1 MATFGVLSTYPP
13 AACGLATFSQSL
25 RDHLI
30 AGDPRCEVG
39 VVQVLDGSQGEGR
52 RPEVVATLDA
62 EGRLTAAAAEA
73 LNRYDAVIVQHEYGI
88 YGGRD
93 GENVTAV
100 LDAVRRPVIVVLHTV
115 LNEPTEH
122 QREVLED
129 IVRRADRVVAL
140 SHTAG
145 QRLTKVYNVREERVE
160 VIPHGAQVSPP
171 PRRKL
176 SQALHHLRRPT
187 ILTWGLIG
195 PGKGIE
201 WAIDALAELRAMGVE
216 ARYLVVGRTHPKVLE
231 WQGEAYRGSLKG
243 RARERQVDDLVEFDA
258 EYEGDK
264 RLHEIID
271 SSDVVLLP
279 YDSREQVTSGV
290 LIEAVAARRPIVAT
304 EFPHA
309 VELLG
314 EGAGALV
321 QHRNPVAMARALRH
335 VLTVPG
341 VATDMI
347 AQGGRVAPAFA
358 WSAVAERYHALA
370 ERLVGSAARLA
381 A

>member
-1 MATFGVLSTYPP
+1 MTTFGILSTYPP
-13 AACGLATFSQSL
+13 AACGLATFSKSL

-30 AGDPRCEVG
+30 AGDPRCDVG
-39 VVQVLDGSQGEGR
+39 VVQVLDGSEGDGR
-52 RPEVVATLDA
+52 RAEVAATLDA
-62 EGRLTAAAAEA
+62 EGRRTDAAAEA
-73 LNRYDAVIVQHEYGI
+73 LNRYDVVVVQHEYGI

-100 LDAVRRPVIVVLHTV
+100 LEGVRRPVVVVLHTV

-122 QREVLED
+122 QREVLEE
-129 IVRRADRVVAL
+129 VCGRAERVVAL

-145 QRLTKVYNVREERVE
+145 QRLTKVYSVPEERVE
-160 VIPHGAQVSPP
+160 VIPHGAKVSPP
-171 PRRKL
+171 PRRRL
-176 SQALHHLRRPT
+176 TQALHHLRRPT

-231 WQGEAYRGSLKG
+231 RQGEAYRDSLKK
-243 RARERQVDDLVEFDA
+243 RAQERHVDDLVEFDA
-258 EYEGDK
+258 NYEGDK

-279 YDSREQVTSGV
+279 YESREQVTSGV

-358 WSAVAERYHALA
+358 WSAVAERYHELGAQLA
-370 ERLVGSAARLA
+370 SSAARLA